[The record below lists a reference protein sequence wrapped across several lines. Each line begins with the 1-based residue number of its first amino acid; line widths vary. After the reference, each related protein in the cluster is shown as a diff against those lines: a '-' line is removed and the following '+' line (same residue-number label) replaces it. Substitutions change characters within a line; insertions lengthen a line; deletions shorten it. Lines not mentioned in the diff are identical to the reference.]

1 MASKSS
7 STATS
12 TSTGT
17 GTSLRE
23 TLKTAPRFSL
33 DRENG
38 KVLGVCAGMGRA
50 LDVDP
55 LWIRLAFV
63 VSVLAGFG
71 LPILA
76 YIVIALLAD

>member
-1 MASKSS
+1 MASK
-7 STATS
+7 TTS
-12 TSTGT
+12 TETNP

-33 DRENG
+33 DRDNG
-38 KVLGVCAGMGRA
+38 KILGVCAGIGRA
-50 LDVDP
+50 VNVDP
-55 LWIRLAFV
+55 LWIRVAFL

-71 LPILA
+71 LPLLA

>member
-1 MASKSS
+1 MTGKTKASE
-7 STATS
+7 TN
-12 TSTGT
+12 

-23 TLKTAPRFSL
+23 TFKTAPHFSL
-33 DRENG
+33 DRDNG
-38 KVLGVCAGMGRA
+38 KLLGVCAGLGRM